1 MYPERIPY
9 LIDIPQI
16 ALGDLFVQ
24 AAARYGDRPALS
36 FGGRLWT
43 YRALCDD
50 AKAFAA
56 ALGDAGVAY
65 GDRVAVMLPNC
76 PAFVIAYYGTLLAGG
91 TVALFNPM
99 SVEREVAELLADAE
113 PKVVVTLASLLP
125 RVAASQP
132 SQPKFAVLVQD
143 GQTADGAGASDLDAA
158 HSSGSPEA
166 PFGTIEF
173 NMFLHRGQTRTFEP
187 VAIQP
192 TSDVATLQYTGGT
205 TGKPKA
211 AMLTHFNLVANVMQ
225 SATFYQDLY
234 RPGEDVCLAVL
245 PLFHAF
251 GMTLCMNVS
260 LYLGAKLVLLPKFE
274 PQLVIRALREERPTI
289 FPGVPTMYTA
299 LLHMPDISA
308 EDLGSIRMC
317 ISGGGPMPVE
327 VMRAFE
333 AKAGCTVLEGYGLS
347 ETSPITHCN
356 PPFAPRKEGTVGIA
370 FPSTVCR
377 LVSLDGSTDEVAPG
391 GVGELAVKG
400 PQVMKGYWRAPEAT
414 REVLHDGWFRTG
426 DVARIDEDGYVS
438 ILDRKKDLIIASG
451 YNVYPREIEDVL
463 YGHPL
468 IQEALVVGV
477 PDAYRGETVK
487 ACIVLKAG
495 ARLTDLELID
505 YCRSRLAPYKVPR
518 IVEFRMELPKSA
530 IGKLLRRALREEEST
545 E

>member
-1 MYPERIPY
+1 M
-9 LIDIPQI
+9 
-16 ALGDLFVQ
+16 
-24 AAARYGDRPALS
+24 
-36 FGGRLWT
+36 
-43 YRALCDD
+43 
-50 AKAFAA
+50 
-56 ALGDAGVAY
+56 
-65 GDRVAVMLPNC
+65 
-76 PAFVIAYYGTLLAGG
+76 
-91 TVALFNPM
+91 
-99 SVEREVAELLADAE
+99 
-113 PKVVVTLASLLP
+113 
-125 RVAASQP
+125 
-132 SQPKFAVLVQD
+132 
-143 GQTADGAGASDLDAA
+143 
-158 HSSGSPEA
+158 
-166 PFGTIEF
+166 
-173 NMFLHRGQTRTFEP
+173 
-187 VAIQP
+187 
-192 TSDVATLQYTGGT
+192 
-205 TGKPKA
+205 
-211 AMLTHFNLVANVMQ
+211 
-225 SATFYQDLY
+225 FYQDLY